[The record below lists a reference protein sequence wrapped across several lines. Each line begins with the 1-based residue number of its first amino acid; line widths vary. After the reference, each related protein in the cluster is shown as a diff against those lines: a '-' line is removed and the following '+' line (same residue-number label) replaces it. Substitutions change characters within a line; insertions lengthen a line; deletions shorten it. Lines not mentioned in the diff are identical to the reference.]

1 MAMFLVVGCQATQS
15 AEVEPPK
22 VTVQKEVQKENNL
35 NNPFLGIDIP
45 PGAIIKSSKSVLCGE
60 MGEILTNI
68 NKRFGEIPF
77 MSGEIEVVY
86 SSGLMKNIL
95 VILMVNPIT
104 NTYTF
109 IEQMP
114 NEERLMCILSAGK
127 MYKGKDK
134 KGT

>member
-1 MAMFLVVGCQATQS
+1 M
-15 AEVEPPK
+15 
-22 VTVQKEVQKENNL
+22 
-35 NNPFLGIDIP
+35 GIDIP

-77 MSGEIEVVY
+77 MSGE
-86 SSGLMKNIL
+86 
-95 VILMVNPIT
+95 
-104 NTYTF
+104 
-109 IEQMP
+109 
-114 NEERLMCILSAGK
+114 ERLMCILSAGK